1 MYLMKIILYYSIKY
15 NIINM
20 KKQNIRNFS
29 IIAHIDHGKS
39 TLADRILEMSKSVS
53 KRDMKAQLLDTM
65 DLERERGI
73 TIKLNAVQ
81 VKYIRNGE
89 EYILNLID
97 TPGHVDFTYEV
108 SRSLAASEGAILL
121 VDSTQGVQPQTIANM
136 YLALENNLV
145 IIPVINKVDMEAS
158 DIDKTKEDIL
168 KTLGIDASNAPLI
181 SAKTGLNI
189 DQVFDQIIDLI
200 PYPDNADDD
209 APLRAL
215 VFDSYFDA
223 YKGIIIFVRVEEG
236 TIRAGDKLKFI
247 QHNKEIEVVSV
258 GINTPAEVEKEYL
271 ESGETGWI
279 VTNVKDIKQVAIGDT
294 ITHQGNDEVKALP
307 GYKPSKPMVFSGF
320 YPIETEKYQ
329 QLEEALDKISLS
341 DSSLEYEKETS
352 QALGFGF
359 RVGFLGLLH
368 MEIIQERVQREFNI
382 PVIATAPSVIYRIN
396 KTDGSHIMV
405 QNPSHFPDRA
415 IVESVE
421 EPYVKMSIFSPQK
434 YIGKLM
440 EYIHKK
446 RGIYIEMEILSNSM
460 NALIYEIPTGEIVFN
475 FFDAVKS
482 ISKGYASFD
491 YEEIGYRK
499 GNLVKMDILVAGE
512 AVDALSVIID
522 KDQAYYAG
530 KNLVEQLKNIIPRH
544 NFEVPLQA
552 AIGGKIISRETIKAY
567 RKDVTS
573 GLYGGDISRKKK
585 VLNKQKKGKKK
596 MKMIGRVEVPQEA
609 FIIVLK
615 SNNDN

>member
-1 MYLMKIILYYSIKY
+1 
-15 NIINM
+15 M
-20 KKQNIRNFS
+20 KKENIRNFS

-39 TLADRILEMSKSVS
+39 TLADRILEMSNSVS

-65 DLERERGI
+65 DIERERGI

-81 VKYIRNGE
+81 VKYTKDGE

-108 SRSLAASEGAILL
+108 SRSLAASEGALLL

-136 YLALENNLV
+136 YLALENNLE
-145 IIPVINKVDMEAS
+145 IIPIINKVDMDAS
-158 DIDKTKEDIL
+158 DVEKTKKDMYD
-168 KTLGIDASNAPLI
+168 TLGIDASNAPLI
-181 SAKTGLNI
+181 SAKTGLNVN
-189 DQVFDQIIDLI
+189 QVFDQIIDLI
-200 PYPDNADDD
+200 PYPKNAIDN

-223 YKGIIIFVRVEEG
+223 YKGIIIFVRIEEG
-236 TIRAGDKLKFI
+236 TLRKGDKLKFI

-258 GINTPAEVEKEYL
+258 GINNPKEVEKKYL
-271 ESGETGWI
+271 ESGETGWV

-294 ITHQGNDEVKALP
+294 ITHIENEEIEALP

-320 YPIETEKYQ
+320 YPIDTEKYK

-382 PVIATAPSVIYRIN
+382 PVIATAPSVIYKIHKTN
-396 KTDGSHIMV
+396 KEEIFV
-405 QNPSHFPDRA
+405 QNPAQFPDRG
-415 IVESVE
+415 IIEKIE
-421 EPYVKMSIFSPQK
+421 EPYVRMSIFSPQE
-434 YIGKLM
+434 YVGKLM
-440 EYIHKK
+440 EYAHSK
-446 RGIYIEMEILSNSM
+446 RGVYIEMEILSNQM
-460 NALIYEIPTGEIVFN
+460 NSLIYEIPMAEIVFD
-475 FFDAVKS
+475 FFNSVKS

-491 YEEIGYRK
+491 YEPIGYRR
-499 GNLVKMDILVAGE
+499 GDLVKMEILVAGDS
-512 AVDALSVIID
+512 VDALSIIVE
-522 KDQAYYAG
+522 KSRAYYAG
-530 KNLVEQLKNIIPRH
+530 KTICEQLKDIIPKH
-544 NFEVPLQA
+544 NFEVPIQA
-552 AIGGKIISRETIKAY
+552 AIGSKIISRETIKAY
-567 RKDVTS
+567 RKDVTA

-585 VLNKQKKGKKK
+585 VLSKQKKGKKK

-609 FIIVLK
+609 FVTVLK
-615 SNNDN
+615 TNNDN